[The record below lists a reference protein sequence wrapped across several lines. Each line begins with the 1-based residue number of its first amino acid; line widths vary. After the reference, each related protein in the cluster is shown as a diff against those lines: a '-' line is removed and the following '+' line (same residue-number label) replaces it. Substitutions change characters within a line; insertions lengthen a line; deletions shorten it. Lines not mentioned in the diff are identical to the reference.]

1 MTDVTGVGANSMDCV
16 LRIPGDFQSLAASG
30 KARISNRRWFCGGQT
45 ATAMAACAALGLRA
59 GYIGAFGSDDDGR
72 RVRAELT
79 GRGVDVK
86 SAVDGRA
93 ENPGAV
99 IMVDHH
105 GHRTVLWHRDA
116 TLALTP
122 DQIPAAVLQD
132 SRLIHVDD
140 VDRPAALYACVIA
153 RAAGIPV
160 TSDIEQVTD
169 GVEELV
175 RAVTHPIFDHHAPAS
190 LTGESDPERAL
201 RKLRRLNPGPLCM
214 TLGDVGAAA
223 LDGDRFHLA
232 PAEPVQA
239 VDTTGAGDV
248 FRAGMIYGVLQGWD
262 MPARLRFA
270 NAAAALSCTREGAI
284 ASVPS
289 LAEVEAF
296 LA

>member
-1 MTDVTGVGANSMDCV
+1 
-16 LRIPGDFQSLAASG
+16 
-30 KARISNRRWFCGGQT
+30 
-45 ATAMAACAALGLRA
+45 
-59 GYIGAFGSDDDGR
+59 
-72 RVRAELT
+72 
-79 GRGVDVK
+79 
-86 SAVDGRA
+86 
-93 ENPGAV
+93 
-99 IMVDHH
+99 MVDHH

-122 DQIPAAVLQD
+122 DQMPAAMLQD

-140 VDRPAALYACVIA
+140 VDRPAALYACGIA

-175 RAVTHPIFDHHAPAS
+175 RAVTHPIFDHHAPAA

-214 TLGDVGAAA
+214 TLGDLGAAA

-248 FRAGMIYGVLQGWD
+248 FRAGMIYGVLQGWE

-289 LAEVEAF
+289 LADVERLMAQGSG
-296 LA
+296 LKGPKPA